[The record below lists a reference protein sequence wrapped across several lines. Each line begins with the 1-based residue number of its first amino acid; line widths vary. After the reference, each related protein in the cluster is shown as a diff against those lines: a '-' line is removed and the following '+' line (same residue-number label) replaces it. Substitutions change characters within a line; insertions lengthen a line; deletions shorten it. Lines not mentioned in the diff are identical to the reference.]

1 MASDRGSRLETLHW
15 SGSFSS
21 FFIEKYSDFILI
33 DGTHKTNIHNLSMV
47 GATVVNSLGIS
58 IPVGFFS

>member
-15 SGSFSS
+15 SGSF
-21 FFIEKYSDFILI
+21 ILI
-33 DGTHKTNIHNLSMV
+33 DRTHKTNIHNLSMV